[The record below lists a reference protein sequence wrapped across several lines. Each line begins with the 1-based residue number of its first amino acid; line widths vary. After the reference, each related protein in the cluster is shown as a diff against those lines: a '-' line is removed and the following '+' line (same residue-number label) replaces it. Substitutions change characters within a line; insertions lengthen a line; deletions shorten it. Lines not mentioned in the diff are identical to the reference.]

1 MGILPRI
8 RRNPFRFFVETASR
22 LGDVVELDLGPHRA
36 LMLNHPTYLK
46 HVLQD
51 HHKNYKKSKFYG
63 PLRPILG
70 NGIFMS
76 DGEAWLYQR
85 RTSAKGFRGCRLRQM
100 FGDMIEATADM
111 MARWRQYERSG
122 EPIDIVREMSH
133 LTLDTVLR
141 CLFSV
146 RLESQFRTV
155 FDALTTLLRDAEMRV
170 WSYASPPLCV
180 PTRRN
185 LNCRA
190 ALKALDNLVYGLI
203 DDRRANLGK
212 HDDLLEILVTAHAER
227 MREGMPESLLRDQVL
242 SIVVAGHETTA
253 NAMAWIWYLLS
264 KHVDIARKVK
274 AEVDGVLNGC
284 IPRFEDLS
292 KLTYS
297 RMVFDEAL
305 RLYPPVWTMS
315 RDAIDDDYVG
325 DIRIPAGMTVML
337 CPYVVH
343 RRPEFW
349 PNPEGFDPERFSDA
363 AESEIQRYAYFPFGG
378 GPRGCLGSRFATIE
392 SLVILA
398 MVVQAYRLELL
409 PGQTVEPEPMI
420 TLRPRDGFYM
430 RLDRT

>member
-1 MGILPRI
+1 MSVTAVERSDSVECGVLRRPPLTPGYPFVGILPKI
-8 RRNPFRFFVETASR
+8 RRNPLRFFVETACR

-51 HHKNYKKSKFYG
+51 NHKNYKKSKFYG

-111 MARWRQYERSG
+111 MARWRPYERSG

-146 RLESQFRTV
+146 RLESQFGTV

-190 ALKALDNLVYGLI
+190 ALKALGNLVYGLI

-212 HDDLLEILVTAHAER
+212 HDDLLEIRVTAQAER

-242 SIVVAGHETTA
+242 SVAVAGHETTA
-253 NAMAWIWYLLS
+253 SAMAWLPMLN
-264 KHVDIARKVK
+264 KV
-274 AEVDGVLNGC
+274 
-284 IPRFEDLS
+284 
-292 KLTYS
+292 
-297 RMVFDEAL
+297 
-305 RLYPPVWTMS
+305 
-315 RDAIDDDYVG
+315 
-325 DIRIPAGMTVML
+325 
-337 CPYVVH
+337 
-343 RRPEFW
+343 
-349 PNPEGFDPERFSDA
+349 
-363 AESEIQRYAYFPFGG
+363 
-378 GPRGCLGSRFATIE
+378 
-392 SLVILA
+392 
-398 MVVQAYRLELL
+398 
-409 PGQTVEPEPMI
+409 
-420 TLRPRDGFYM
+420 
-430 RLDRT
+430 